1 MNESLRSIGS
11 VRPVWRMTNR
21 PSRSSGT
28 PHQRT
33 GDHRVMAVSWPAT
46 PLGAVSPAGRRLG
59 VSVTGT
65 IASHYVCGSGAPI
78 GDSPAFSDAA
88 RQLDPFRHPRR
99 QLRSGADAVLAVD
112 L

>member
-21 PSRSSGT
+21 PSRSNGA

-46 PLGAVSPAGRRLG
+46 PLGAVSPAGRRSLLRTLPLG
-59 VSVTGT
+59 ASVIVTMP
-65 IASHYVCGSGAPI
+65 SHYVYGPRQPI
-78 GDSPAFSDAA
+78 GDSPVFSDAA
-88 RQLDPFRHPRR
+88 RQLDALRHP
-99 QLRSGADAVLAVD
+99 
-112 L
+112 